1 MKTKI
6 EALNILKKT
15 LSDLEKEKL
24 VFHKLD
30 LNGIIDKYKKAIHD
44 IEMDV
49 LTYNEIHNSVK
60 AYLEIYNDYDNPLL
74 YQMSDAEEAVESYLS
89 L

>member
-1 MKTKI
+1 MKKT
-6 EALNILKKT
+6 EALNILRKT
-15 LSDLEKEKL
+15 LSDLEKERL
-24 VFHKLD
+24 VFHKVE
-30 LNGIIDKYKKAIHD
+30 LNNIIDKYKKRIHD

-60 AYLEIYNDYDNPLL
+60 AYLGIYNDYDNPLL
-74 YQMSDAEEAVESYLS
+74 YQMSDAEEVVKSYLS